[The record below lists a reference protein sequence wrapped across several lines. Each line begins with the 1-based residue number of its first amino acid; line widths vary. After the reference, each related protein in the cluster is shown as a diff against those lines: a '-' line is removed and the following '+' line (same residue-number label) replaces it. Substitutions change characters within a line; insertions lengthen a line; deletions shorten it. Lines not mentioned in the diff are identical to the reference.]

1 MIAGEVANPRPE
13 PRRDK
18 EPAGTSNA
26 DQLVP
31 EPLRRTFTRQHFR
44 ATATRAGMLRP
55 APIAAKAQPIEQPQR
70 PDDPGTMSKAEFYA
84 YCKRTG
90 QLSLFFA
97 RFPAG

>member
-1 MIAGEVANPRPE
+1 
-13 PRRDK
+13 
-18 EPAGTSNA
+18 
-26 DQLVP
+26 
-31 EPLRRTFTRQHFR
+31 
-44 ATATRAGMLRP
+44 MLRP

-90 QLSLFFA
+90 QLSLFFT